1 MRDSVY
7 KTGRG
12 LSTSSRE
19 INFKRKAAAKLSGS
33 KTKEA
38 VGNGCTLY
46 KKCGGCQLQNMDY
59 ERQLRFK
66 QATVV
71 KLIGKY
77 CRVGDIIGMDE
88 PYHYRHKVQAG
99 FAKVG
104 GSVISGVYQSSTHR
118 IVTVDACPIENE
130 RADSIIVT
138 IRRLIHEFKLS
149 IYSDKTPKGVM
160 CHCLVRVGY
169 HSGEIMV
176 VLVTAARE
184 FPKKHDFISKLTM
197 LHPEITTVVQ
207 SIGKSTTLALGRE
220 FVTLYGKGYINDTL
234 CGCNFKIS
242 PGAFYQ
248 VNPKQTEI
256 LYSTAIDFM
265 GLGGDETVIDAYC
278 GTGTIGIIAANHAGS
293 VIGVELNSDA
303 VRDAK
308 ENAKLNSADNVS
320 FYAADAGRFMVD
332 MARSGKSVD
341 VVVMDPPRT
350 GSDRNFI
357 ESVLTTAPKKIVY
370 VSCNPETLARDLQYF
385 VKGGY
390 RVRRAVPVDMFPH
403 TKHIECVVLMTKND
417 RSRQRRDD
425 L

>member
-1 MRDSVY
+1 M
-7 KTGRG
+7 
-12 LSTSSRE
+12 
-19 INFKRKAAAKLSGS
+19 
-33 KTKEA
+33 
-38 VGNGCTLY
+38 
-46 KKCGGCQLQNMDY
+46 
-59 ERQLRFK
+59 
-66 QATVV
+66 
-71 KLIGKY
+71 
-77 CRVGDIIGMDE
+77 
-88 PYHYRHKVQAG
+88 
-99 FAKVG
+99 
-104 GSVISGVYQSSTHR
+104 
-118 IVTVDACPIENE
+118 
-130 RADSIIVT
+130 
-138 IRRLIHEFKLS
+138 
-149 IYSDKTPKGVM
+149 
-160 CHCLVRVGY
+160 
-169 HSGEIMV
+169 
-176 VLVTAARE
+176 
-184 FPKKHDFISKLTM
+184 
-197 LHPEITTVVQ
+197 
-207 SIGKSTTLALGRE
+207 
-220 FVTLYGKGYINDTL
+220 
-234 CGCNFKIS
+234 
-242 PGAFYQ
+242 
-248 VNPKQTEI
+248 NPKQTEI

-403 TKHIECVVLMTKND
+403 TKLRLN
-417 RSRQRRDD
+417 RRDF
-425 L
+425 LQSQYQSFAAGAVRMSGSHLSCTGGRCLSCSRALRSITRRRVSLRSSTSSGGAS

>member
-1 MRDSVY
+1 
-7 KTGRG
+7 
-12 LSTSSRE
+12 
-19 INFKRKAAAKLSGS
+19 
-33 KTKEA
+33 
-38 VGNGCTLY
+38 
-46 KKCGGCQLQNMDY
+46 
-59 ERQLRFK
+59 
-66 QATVV
+66 
-71 KLIGKY
+71 
-77 CRVGDIIGMDE
+77 
-88 PYHYRHKVQAG
+88 
-99 FAKVG
+99 
-104 GSVISGVYQSSTHR
+104 
-118 IVTVDACPIENE
+118 
-130 RADSIIVT
+130 
-138 IRRLIHEFKLS
+138 
-149 IYSDKTPKGVM
+149 
-160 CHCLVRVGY
+160 
-169 HSGEIMV
+169 MV

-207 SIGKSTTLALGRE
+207 SIGRSTTLALGHE
-220 FVTLYGKGYINDTL
+220 FVTLYGKGYINDSL

-242 PGAFYQ
+242 PGSFYQ

-278 GTGTIGIIAANHAGS
+278 GTGTIGIISARDAGS

-308 ENAKLNSADNVS
+308 ENAKLNSVDNIS

-332 MARSGKSVD
+332 MARSGKPVD

-403 TKHIECVVLMTKND
+403 TKHIECVVLMTKNE
-417 RSRQRRDD
+417 RSGHRRDD